1 MGIGVDVVD
10 LARFKDLVERTPQIV
25 DRLFTKTEQVSAEGH
40 QLQVMS
46 LAGRFA
52 VKEAVAKALGAPAGM
67 AWHDCEV
74 SNGGAPQISVRGS
87 VAKVAED
94 QLARLIKSR
103 WTSSNRIR
111 NRRESLGFLNV
122 CTCNSS
128 N

>member
-1 MGIGVDVVD
+1 MAIVGIGVDVVD

-87 VAKVAED
+87 VAKVAQD
-94 QLARLIKSR
+94 QGVTN
-103 WTSSNRIR
+103 WHV
-111 NRRESLGFLNV
+111 SLSHDGPV
-122 CTCNSS
+122 AIAYVIAEKV
-128 N
+128 

>member
-10 LARFKDLVERTPQIV
+10 LPRFKDLVERTPQIV
-25 DRLFTKTEQVSAEGH
+25 DRLFTKKEQVTSEGH
-40 QLQVMS
+40 QLPVNS

-74 SNGGAPQISVRGS
+74 SNGGAPQISVHGS

-94 QLARLIKSR
+94 QGVTN
-103 WTSSNRIR
+103 WHV
-111 NRRESLGFLNV
+111 SLSHDGPV
-122 CTCNSS
+122 AIAYVIAEKV
-128 N
+128 

>member
-1 MGIGVDVVD
+1 MAIVGIGVDVVD

-40 QLQVMS
+40 QLQVKS

-94 QLARLIKSR
+94 QGVTK
-103 WTSSNRIR
+103 WHV
-111 NRRESLGFLNV
+111 SLSHDGPV
-122 CTCNSS
+122 AIAYVIAEKV
-128 N
+128 

>member
-1 MGIGVDVVD
+1 MAIVGIGVDVVD

-46 LAGRFA
+46 LAGQFA

-94 QLARLIKSR
+94 QGVTN
-103 WTSSNRIR
+103 WHV
-111 NRRESLGFLNV
+111 SLSHDGPV
-122 CTCNSS
+122 AIAYVIAEKV
-128 N
+128 

>member
-1 MGIGVDVVD
+1 MAIVGIGVDVVD
-10 LARFKDLVERTPQIV
+10 LARFANLVERTPQIV

-40 QLQVMS
+40 QLSVMS

-94 QLARLIKSR
+94 QGVTN
-103 WTSSNRIR
+103 WHV
-111 NRRESLGFLNV
+111 SLSHDGPV
-122 CTCNSS
+122 AIAYVIAEKV
-128 N
+128 